1 MPLSLQNRLLRVIE
15 EKRVRRIGGTK
26 FIPVDVRIIT
36 ATNKDLWKM
45 VEEGKITAEEAMN
58 LMEAMGEK
66 REIETK
72 GKFLKILVME
82 GGDKKVYITL
92 PLKLFNLIKKFI
104 PESKMQAKVGDRE
117 INIAEILDSL
127 GEELKGEIINIED
140 EESGDKVKIWVE

>member
-1 MPLSLQNRLLRVIE
+1 MKDE
-15 EKRVRRIGGTK
+15 TFRI
-26 FIPVDVRIIT
+26 
-36 ATNKDLWKM
+36 LKM
-45 VEEGKITAEEAMN
+45 LEEGKITAEEAMN

-66 REIETK
+66 REVEAK